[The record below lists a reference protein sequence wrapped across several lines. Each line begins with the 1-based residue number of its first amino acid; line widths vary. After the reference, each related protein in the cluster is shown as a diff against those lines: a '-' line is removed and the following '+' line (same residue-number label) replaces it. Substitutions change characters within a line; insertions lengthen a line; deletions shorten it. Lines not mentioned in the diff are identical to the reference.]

1 MDSKTLEIQGTR
13 IVDTLGLE
21 GEALNW
27 AVAKALGK
35 KTDTCGVY
43 KVSEDM
49 LLKEL
54 LYYCS
59 LVVGDDDERYYINY
73 SDDWLE
79 TGKIIDAEGIGV
91 LSVNG
96 NTDWVTHYFTAKPV
110 RGKTAIEAVLR
121 CFVLKECGQEI
132 AIPVELL
139 EYQRKTDGLYGKT
152 LDNH

>member
-1 MDSKTLEIQGTR
+1 MDSKTLKIQGTR

-35 KTDTCGVY
+35 KTETCQVHQ
-43 KVSEDM
+43 SST
-49 LLKEL
+49 L

-139 EYQRKTDGLYGKT
+139 GYPRKTDGLYGKT